1 MLLIA
6 IRQRN
11 WIEVQT
17 MSEELGKNDP
27 DGIMKVIYNAAENA
41 AKDDEKAQLLLSLW
55 AQMLWLD
62 INEV

>member
-1 MLLIA
+1 
-6 IRQRN
+6 
-11 WIEVQT
+11 